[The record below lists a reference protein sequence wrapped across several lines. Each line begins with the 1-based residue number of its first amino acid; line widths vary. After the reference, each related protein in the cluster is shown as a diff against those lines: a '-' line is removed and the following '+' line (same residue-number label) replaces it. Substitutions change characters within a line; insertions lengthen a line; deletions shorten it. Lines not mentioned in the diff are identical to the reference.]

1 VAAFVSATNWKDYRS
16 GIYTDCDQN
25 VNAAVLVTGMTDAYW
40 RAKNSWGVSWGENG
54 YIRISRSSDCGIC
67 KQTAYAEL

>member
-25 VNAAVLVTGMTDAYW
+25 VNAAVLVTGMTDTYW